1 MLKEGINLKEGTEF
15 YYADREEGKPIK
27 CKILSVNFT
36 LPPRI
41 KAQRED
47 TKEIFS
53 CYEGFGCYPL
63 SRYEDACEDAKS
75 QNIRLIY

>member
-1 MLKEGINLKEGTEF
+1 MLIEKKE
-15 YYADREEGKPIK
+15 K

-36 LPPRI
+36 LPPQI

-75 QNIRLIY
+75 QNVRLIY